1 MALAIAVGLG
11 DTAGLA
17 AQIAQ
22 GAVAGTTAEVVIGTL
37 QWLVPRT
44 RFSAARW
51 WVAASVGG
59 LDLVIAPIVAASVTG
74 IALAAFLRSRE
85 DDASDDRGGLDGG
98 AIPART
104 GARPL
109 RQGGPPEA
117 ALIPLPLAL
126 SRPGGL
132 SMPARVQ
139 AMQFEQAIVRP
150 RFRLADPATCFC
162 SPGIGT
168 TGRLE
173 ATPQLPSL
181 YPPPGSFTIRERS
194 GPLSVVLVDAATS
207 SGALKP
213 SGK

>member
-1 MALAIAVGLG
+1 MAGAEDQVLGGALVGRRERRLLADGSRGWGRRRV
-11 DTAGLA
+11 
-17 AQIAQ
+17 
-22 GAVAGTTAEVVIGTL
+22 
-37 QWLVPRT
+37 
-44 RFSAARW
+44 F
-51 WVAASVGG
+51 VGG

-162 SPGIGT
+162 SPGIEAA
-168 TGRLE
+168 GRLE